1 MTISISLL
9 QPFIAIIAGLLIL
22 LVPKLLSY
30 VVWIYLIVAGALQL
44 V

>member
-22 LVPKLLSY
+22 LVPKLLRY